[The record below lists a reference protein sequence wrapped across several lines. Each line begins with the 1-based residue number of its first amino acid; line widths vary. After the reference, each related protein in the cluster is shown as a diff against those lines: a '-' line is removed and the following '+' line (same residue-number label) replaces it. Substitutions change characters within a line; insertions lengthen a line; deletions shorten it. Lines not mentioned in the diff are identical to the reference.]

1 MTRHIDFGKKGE
13 DQAAEWLIQ
22 KGYEI
27 LHRNWRYGRYE
38 VDIIARLGQV
48 LHFIEVKSR
57 HLSAYG
63 PPEESINRKKIR
75 NMMLAALEWRHRFT
89 LHNSTPDPIAHH
101 SISYTRVQYDV
112 LAITIDSGNDPEYFF
127 IEDVSL

>member
-13 DQAAEWLIQ
+13 DQAAEWLTQ
-22 KGYEI
+22 KGYET

-57 HLSAYG
+57 HRSAYG

-75 NMMLAALEWRHRFT
+75 NMMQAALAWRHRF
-89 LHNSTPDPIAHH
+89 
-101 SISYTRVQYDV
+101 SIPYSRVQFDV
-112 LAITIDSGNDPEYFF
+112 LAITIDSANDPEYFF